1 MIIKK
6 TNDIGRKGNGED
18 RSLRHGACLLLL
30 CGMVV
35 AAFFSC
41 AKMGSPDGG
50 WFDEEPPHIVSCSP
64 EDKGVNVK
72 SKKISILF
80 DEYIK
85 LENATEK
92 VVISPPQM
100 EMPEIKGAGKRI
112 SVNLLDSLKENT
124 TYTIDFSDAISDN
137 NEGNPLGNYTYSFS
151 TGDHI
156 DTMEVAGYV
165 VEAENLEPV
174 KGILVGLYANMA
186 DSAFH
191 HEPMLRVSRTDGR
204 GHFVIKG
211 IANGS
216 YRIFAL
222 QDADGDYVFNQKSEM
237 IAFNH
242 DTIVT
247 SSKPDIRQDTIWRD
261 SLHIRT
267 INRVPYTH
275 FLPDDIVLRAFQEVQ
290 TDRYLLKSERAKANQ
305 IGLYFSY
312 GDSILP
318 TLRGLNFDDKDAFVV
333 EHTEKKDS
341 ITYWIR
347 DSLLINQDTLNVEL
361 TYHVTDSTGS
371 LVLQTDTL
379 TLLSKEPYEKRMKQ
393 KEKEYNDWK
402 KQQAKAEK
410 RGEPVQKEMP
420 ATFLTPQYQAPAEMD
435 PDRNI
440 TITMPVPIEKPDTA
454 MIHLY
459 SKHDTLWYNAPF
471 LFREKKGKPHTYE
484 LLGEWRPE
492 MEYSLEIDSAAF
504 RDIYGNV
511 SKAHKQGFK
520 VKSID
525 SYSSLLMNVTG
536 YKGKRIVAQ
545 LINGSDKVVK
555 ETSTDNGTIEFFYVN
570 PGTYY
575 LRMFEDN
582 NGNGKW
588 DTGNYDADLQ
598 PEAVYY
604 YPDKIECKEKWDVTL
619 TWMIRKSNNG
629 QLKPAAIVK
638 QKGDKQKIIKSRNL
652 ERAKKL
658 GIEYLQQKM

>member
-1 MIIKK
+1 
-6 TNDIGRKGNGED
+6 
-18 RSLRHGACLLLL
+18 
-30 CGMVV
+30 
-35 AAFFSC
+35 
-41 AKMGSPDGG
+41 
-50 WFDEEPPHIVSCSP
+50 
-64 EDKGVNVK
+64 
-72 SKKISILF
+72 
-80 DEYIK
+80 
-85 LENATEK
+85 
-92 VVISPPQM
+92 
-100 EMPEIKGAGKRI
+100 
-112 SVNLLDSLKENT
+112 
-124 TYTIDFSDAISDN
+124 
-137 NEGNPLGNYTYSFS
+137 
-151 TGDHI
+151 
-156 DTMEVAGYV
+156 MEVAGYV

-471 LFREKKGKPHTYE
+471 LFREKKGKPRTYE

-520 VKSID
+520 VKSTD

>member
-1 MIIKK
+1 MGNEDKH
-6 TNDIGRKGNGED
+6 IGRKMMKAGNG
-18 RSLRHGACLLLL
+18 LRQF
-30 CGMVV
+30 MVV
-35 AAFFSC
+35 MLLWSVATALLFSC

-50 WFDEEPPHIVSCSP
+50 WYDEEPPHIVGSIP
-64 EDKGVNVK
+64 EDKSVNVK

-85 LENATEK
+85 VDNPTEK
-92 VVISPPQM
+92 VVISPPQL

-112 SVNLLDSLKENT
+112 LVNLLDSLKENT

-151 TGDHI
+151 TGNHI
-156 DTMEVAGYV
+156 DTMEVSGYV

-174 KGILVGLYANMA
+174 KGILVGLYENMA

-204 GHFVIKG
+204 GRFVIKG
-211 IANGS
+211 VANSS
-216 YRIFAL
+216 YRIYAL
-222 QDADGDYVFNQKSEM
+222 QDADGNYVFNQKSEM

-242 DTIVT
+242 DTIVP

-261 SLHIRT
+261 SLHINT
-267 INRVPYTH
+267 IKRVPYTH
-275 FLPDDIVLRAFQEVQ
+275 FLPDDIVLRAFKEVQ
-290 TDRYLLKSERAKANQ
+290 TDRYLLKSERAKAEQ
-305 IGLYFSY
+305 FTFYFSY

-318 TLRGLNFDDKDAFVV
+318 NLRGLNFDEKDAFVV
-333 EHTEKKDS
+333 EHTEKKDT

-347 DSLLINQDTLNVEL
+347 DSLLINQDTLKVEL
-361 TYHVTDSTGS
+361 AYHATDTTGM
-371 LVLQTDTL
+371 LMLQTDTL

-410 RGEPVQKEMP
+410 RGEPVQTEMP
-420 ATFLTPQYQAPAEMD
+420 KVYLQPQYKAPSELD
-435 PDRNI
+435 PDKNI
-440 TITMPVPIEKPDTA
+440 TIILPVPIEKPDTS

-459 SKHDTLWYNAPF
+459 SKRDTLWYQAPF
-471 LFREKKGKPHTYE
+471 LFREKENQPRTYE

-492 MEYSLEIDSAAF
+492 VEYSLEIDSAAF

-511 SKAHKQGFK
+511 SKAFKQGFK
-520 VKSID
+520 VKSND

-545 LINGSDKVVK
+545 LLSSSDKVAK
-555 ETSTDNGTIEFFYVN
+555 ETTTESGVLEFFYVT

-588 DTGNYDADLQ
+588 DTGDYDADRQ
-598 PEAVYY
+598 PENVYY

-619 TWMIRKSNNG
+619 TWSIRLNSDG
-629 QLKPAAIVK
+629 QLKPAAITK
-638 QKGDKQKIIKSRNL
+638 QKADKQKTIKRRNL
-652 ERAKKL
+652 ERAKQL
-658 GIEYLQQKM
+658 GIEYLQEQL